1 MAFILITGHDEET
14 ARRDINNYREL
25 ARTEYNRDIQVWT
38 NSYCVIGDTEKDAR
52 DFLHYYVEEMGDDVA
67 AANIIKGIG
76 IQTEMMPKEAL
87 EAFKFHFKAGWAGYP
102 LVGTPEQIARELA
115 KLSNMG
121 LDGTL
126 LNWPR
131 YEEGLQRFVAE
142 VLPLLEQMG
151 IRKAVT
157 KRTGVP
163 A

>member
-1 MAFILITGHDEET
+1 
-14 ARRDINNYREL
+14 
-25 ARTEYNRDIQVWT
+25 
-38 NSYCVIGDTEKDAR
+38 
-52 DFLHYYVEEMGDDVA
+52 
-67 AANIIKGIG
+67 
-76 IQTEMMPKEAL
+76 MMPKEAL

-157 KRTGVP
+157 KRTGIP